1 MLIQIWLRLF
11 GVVYHNGREA
21 TKGHYVADVY
31 HTGNHNTKLISHVRA
46 YISYV
51 YNYWMSNVDYAQ
63 SLITSIHTFFS
74 QATPVGS
81 IVMTVLSNQLQ
92 NNWWVRLKYHRLLIW
107 DQLKS
112 LDAILPWY
120 IYLSHFYRLCS
131 HHRIVCPTFSSTGDL
146 ANTCNDNKLTKLFL
160 FKTRRHNG
168 RSGENCQMTS
178 TTLSQHPPSELKS
191 WFIFGHQLKAKH
203 RNI

>member
-31 HTGNHNTKLISHVRA
+31 HTGNHNTKLMSHVRA

-51 YNYWMSNVDYAQ
+51 FNYWMSNVDYAQ

-92 NNWWVRLKYHRLLIW
+92 NNWWVCLKYHGLLIW

-146 ANTCNDNKLTKLFL
+146 AKTCNDNKLTKLFL
-160 FKTRRHNG
+160 FRRGDTMVGVEKTVKWLQQHSN
-168 RSGENCQMTS
+168 SIHPS
-178 TTLSQHPPSELKS
+178 TRILVHLWSSIE
-191 WFIFGHQLKAKH
+191 G
-203 RNI
+203 